1 VNRSFVVEARS
12 AAPPADVFALL
23 ADATTWSTWAGP
35 AVPSSR
41 WEAGAPAGGLG
52 AVRLLG
58 LGPLS
63 SREEIVEYDAPRRL
77 AYVLRSGESLHR
89 YRAAVELTE
98 RPGGGTH
105 IVWSGS
111 VDSPVPGLGPV
122 VAGGFR
128 RLVQG
133 FATRL
138 ARQAE
143 RGRPTQ

>member
-1 VNRSFVVEARS
+1 VRRSFVVEARS
-12 AAPPADVFALL
+12 AAPPSDVFALL

-35 AVPSSR
+35 FVPSSR
-41 WEAGAPAGGLG
+41 WEAGAPAGGVG

-58 LGPLS
+58 RGLLS
-63 SREEIVEYDAPRRL
+63 SREEIVEHDAPHRL
-77 AYVLRSGESLHR
+77 AYVLRSGQPLHH
-89 YRAAVELTE
+89 YRAEVVLTE

-105 IVWSGS
+105 IAWSGS

-122 VAGGFR
+122 VTGGFR

-143 RGRPTQ
+143 RGRP